1 MPRTPQVLSVAG
13 AIVCLALAAS
23 AYAASPAQLHAH
35 SVYGGLTA
43 NKHAFVDLRTASA
56 TAIAASPANTA
67 PELRHSNINL
77 TCSNKAQVNSGMPAT
92 KLALAH
98 GSYSFASS
106 FTRTG
111 VKETEPGSG
120 SVTLKIKLT
129 GKVVNSKTISGTV
142 EVNSSGG
149 CSIPSQSY
157 TAKLST

>member
-23 AYAASPAQLHAH
+23 AYAASPARLHAH
-35 SVYGGLTA
+35 AVYGGVTA
-43 NKHAFVDLRTASA
+43 KKDAFVNLKTASA
-56 TAIAASPANTA
+56 TAIAASPVNTA

-77 TCSNKAQVNSGMPAT
+77 ACSNKAQVNSGMPAT

-106 FTRTG
+106 FTRTA
-111 VKETEPGSG
+111 KETPPGSG